1 MACRRAVV
9 TNSRNT
15 LVDGSN
21 AKNSVLLPHKRN
33 IFFTLNSHNMQSHE
47 GVQYLVISLL
57 IIFKATS
64 KDDGIAMSVAY
75 ALFTHFSAY

>member
-1 MACRRAVV
+1 
-9 TNSRNT
+9 
-15 LVDGSN
+15 
-21 AKNSVLLPHKRN
+21 
-33 IFFTLNSHNMQSHE
+33 MQSHE

-75 ALFTHFSAY
+75 ALFTHFSAYWQTLIKLVMDVILLYATSFCVCKILLSLQQSL